1 MTYCWLCQV
10 VILLLCCCAFIQAKL
25 HIGIPEG
32 TAANDNEDVD
42 TSKILVQQ
50 IRAYWRCYETV
61 RTRPLSDAGGD
72 KKNGND
78 LFCPATFDGW
88 GCWDATSAGEMA
100 EIPCPSEGNSSR
112 KVKKRCSENGY
123 WEINADT
130 KEEKVDYRECNI
142 NVSTGDADLLFQVIE
157 ELVNLERSPYSDP
170 QTAEAFEICLETVLS
185 APKISI
191 NAELYCPRTF
201 DGWGCWNDTLAGKT
215 AYIPCPRFITGF
227 LPERSAH
234 KECNPDG
241 SWYRHPD
248 TNRTWSNYTTC
259 VDKDDLTFRQRIVN
273 IYISGYSTSVIAL
286 LISLGIFFYF
296 RCVQCT
302 RITIHKH
309 LFMSF
314 IINNIMW
321 IIWYT
326 EVVQKPSVLISNE
339 LPCQILHVLVHY
351 FLVSNY
357 LWMFC
362 EGLYL
367 HTLLIVAFVAEDKLL
382 KWFYLIGWGIPL
394 VIITVYASVRSSFPK
409 DTEFCW
415 IEESN
420 YSWIISG
427 PVCISMLLNFVFLV
441 NIVRVLVTKLRAVN
455 SPDTHQTR
463 KAVRAT
469 LILIPLLGLHY
480 VVTPFRPVPRSPGEA
495 IYETVSAIVTSF
507 QGLMVA
513 LLFCFFNGE
522 VIALV
527 RKKWNQALLM
537 RGRRMSYAATTVS
550 FNANPVPM
558 GHYGN
563 NGCIT
568 KHGGKR
574 LHEPVQTKSL

>member
-1 MTYCWLCQV
+1 MSVCLCV
-10 VILLLCCCAFIQAKL
+10 CVSVCE
-25 HIGIPEG
+25 H
-32 TAANDNEDVD
+32 DN
-42 TSKILVQQ
+42 SKT
-50 IRAYWRCYETV
+50 IRATGMKFG
-61 RTRPLSDAGGD
+61 S
-72 KKNGND
+72 D

-88 GCWDATSAGEMA
+88 GCWDATSAGEIA

-170 QTAEAFEICLETVLS
+170 RTAEAFGICLETVLS
-185 APKISI
+185 SPKISI
-191 NAELYCPRTF
+191 STELYCPRTF

-241 SWYRHPD
+241 TWYRHPD

-286 LISLGIFFYF
+286 LVSL
-296 RCVQCT
+296 
-302 RITIHKH
+302 
-309 LFMSF
+309 
-314 IINNIMW
+314 
-321 IIWYT
+321 
-326 EVVQKPSVLISNE
+326 
-339 LPCQILHVLVHY
+339 
-351 FLVSNY
+351 
-357 LWMFC
+357 
-362 EGLYL
+362 GLYL

-394 VIITVYASVRSSFPK
+394 IIITVYASVRSSFPK

-427 PVCISMLLNFVFLV
+427 PVCLSMLLNFVFLV

-507 QGLMVA
+507 Q
-513 LLFCFFNGE
+513 
-522 VIALV
+522 
-527 RKKWNQALLM
+527 
-537 RGRRMSYAATTVS
+537 
-550 FNANPVPM
+550 
-558 GHYGN
+558 
-563 NGCIT
+563 
-568 KHGGKR
+568 
-574 LHEPVQTKSL
+574 